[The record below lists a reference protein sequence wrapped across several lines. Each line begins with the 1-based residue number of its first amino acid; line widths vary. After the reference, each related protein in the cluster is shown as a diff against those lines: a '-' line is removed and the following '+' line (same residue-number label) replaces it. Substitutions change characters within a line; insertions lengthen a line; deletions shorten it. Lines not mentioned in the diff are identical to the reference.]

1 METQVIFHDQFYFI
15 STFKCFI
22 QSSIFST
29 FALFCFVFVFLRSD
43 LKHLQIVFQ
52 HDGNNLSTIAKFLS
66 SSY

>member
-1 METQVIFHDQFYFI
+1 MISFI
-15 STFKCFI
+15 SSVLSNVSYKVQF
-22 QSSIFST
+22 FST